1 MLQCMES
8 QRVGH
13 NLVNERIYT
22 KVWGQCQLGESLDL
36 QRHIFHLTSFS
47 LHEQLG
53 SKTHLFK
60 TVTLTVKSMMM
71 KMKILTHK
79 ATETC
84 YSICYTSG
92 TILESLRI
100 LKCQFHLRQFSVLKP
115 NQNKQKSKL
124 TIREGKRTNK
134 CLIVM
139 YYENGK
145 GTIKDISRYHMQQL
159 TKSPWSGKKTVKG
172 V

>member
-1 MLQCMES
+1 
-8 QRVGH
+8 
-13 NLVNERIYT
+13 
-22 KVWGQCQLGESLDL
+22 
-36 QRHIFHLTSFS
+36 
-47 LHEQLG
+47 
-53 SKTHLFK
+53 
-60 TVTLTVKSMMM
+60 MM

-100 LKCQFHLRQFSVLKP
+100 LKCQFHLRQFSVFKP

-124 TIREGKRTNK
+124 TIWEGKRTNK

-159 TKSPWSGKKTVKG
+159 TKSPWSGKKTVTG
-172 V
+172 VWVVTAKTSRHEQSQLSRERYQKERGKTISKNKTKKEQCSESSKCFSVLIYRQHWNRN